1 MKQNIIMPIK
11 KKNIRDFEV
20 EENNFSADQSNNK
33 AQNKSGLSGS
43 LLILSMLVAIII
55 AGWFGYDWYRSE
67 REIERLSQKPTAE
80 KMSADTAALLGKI
93 KKHMLLPEEDPTI
106 ATITDAEN
114 LIQQQPFYA
123 GTQNG
128 DKLLI
133 FPNAKKAIIYSEARD
148 KLINIGPIYFNTPKA
163 TDNPEPATESAS
175 DVSDAEDN
183 SVSPTE
189 QTENEQ

>member
-1 MKQNIIMPIK
+1 MPIK

-33 AQNKSGLSGS
+33 TQNKSGLSGS
-43 LLILSMLVAIII
+43 LLILPMLVAIII

-67 REIERLSQKPTAE
+67 REVERLSQKPTAE
-80 KMSADTAALLGKI
+80 KMSADTAVLLGKI
-93 KKHMLLPEEDPTI
+93 KKHMFLPEEDPTI

-123 GTQNG
+123 GAQNG

-148 KLINIGPIYFNTPKA
+148 KLINVGPIYFNANKAADESEATTATASEA
-163 TDNPEPATESAS
+163 TDTEAGSS
-175 DVSDAEDN
+175 SVTNQTDN
-183 SVSPTE
+183 E
-189 QTENEQ
+189 E

>member
-1 MKQNIIMPIK
+1 MPIK
-11 KKNIRDFEV
+11 KEKNIKGFEP
-20 EENNFSADQSNNK
+20 EENDFSAEKVSNGNSS
-33 AQNKSGLSGS
+33 KSGMSGS
-43 LLILSMLVAIII
+43 LLILPMLVAIII

-80 KMSADTAALLGKI
+80 KMSEDTAVLLGKV
-93 KKHMLLPEEDPTI
+93 KKHMVLPEENPTI

-123 GTQNG
+123 GSQNG

-148 KLINIGPIYFNTPKA
+148 KLINVGPIYFNAPKTTEEPVSS
-163 TDNPEPATESAS
+163 TDADVEDSSDTSDTEPDSADS
-175 DVSDAEDN
+175 ADQSETVSE
-183 SVSPTE
+183 
-189 QTENEQ
+189 

>member
-1 MKQNIIMPIK
+1 MPIKMPIK

-20 EENNFSADQSNNK
+20 EENNFPADQINDNT
-33 AQNKSGLSGS
+33 QNKSGLSGS
-43 LLILSMLVAIII
+43 LLILPMLVAIII

-80 KMSADTAALLGKI
+80 KMSADTAVLLGKI

-114 LIQQQPFYA
+114 LVQQQPFYA
-123 GTQNG
+123 GAQNG

-148 KLINIGPIYFNTPKA
+148 KLVNVGPVYFNAPKA
-163 TDNPEPATESAS
+163 AENPESVTKSVPS
-175 DVSDAEDN
+175 VSD
-183 SVSPTE
+183 TE
-189 QTENEQ
+189 IDTAPIADQAENEQ

>member
-1 MKQNIIMPIK
+1 MKQSIIMPIK

-33 AQNKSGLSGS
+33 TQNKSGLSGS
-43 LLILSMLVAIII
+43 LLILPMLVAIII

-67 REIERLSQKPTAE
+67 REVERLSQKPTAE
-80 KMSADTAALLGKI
+80 KMSADTAVLLGKI
-93 KKHMLLPEEDPTI
+93 KKHMFLPEEDPTI

-123 GTQNG
+123 GAQNG

-148 KLINIGPIYFNTPKA
+148 KLINVGPIYFNANKAADESEATTATASEA
-163 TDNPEPATESAS
+163 TDTEAGSS
-175 DVSDAEDN
+175 SVTNQTDN
-183 SVSPTE
+183 E
-189 QTENEQ
+189 E